1 MNKRV
6 RFFFSGV
13 VQGVGFRPFI
23 YRLAVKNGLG
33 GFVRNRPDGV
43 LAEVEGAAAGIAS
56 FLCEVRRLL
65 PPMADVT
72 DIGSEEIAIREEREF
87 RIVQSDLRG
96 HGDVHIAPDTA
107 VCPDCLRELFN
118 PADRRYR
125 YPFINCTHCGPR
137 LTIINGI
144 PYDRIHTS
152 MACFPM
158 CPECE
163 AEYKNPADRR
173 FHAEPVACARC
184 GPKLFLLGRGGECL
198 EVDDP
203 VRKSIELLAAG
214 KILAIKGL
222 GGFHLSVDAGNEAA
236 AQRLRSLK
244 FREEKPLAIMVRD
257 IARVQ
262 EIAAVGPEEEALLLS
277 PHRPI
282 LLLRKA
288 DSQQIAPGI
297 APGLGNLGIMLPYTP
312 LHHLLMDGPFPALVM
327 TSANQSDEP
336 ICIGNRES
344 VLRLGGIAD
353 FFLVHDRDIFVRCD
367 DSVAMVANAQPVF
380 SRRSRGFAPKP
391 VRLRNDYPEVMAL
404 GPQLKGTVCI
414 VKGSFA
420 FLSPHIGD
428 LETPTAQDFFRE
440 TIALMKRI
448 TESDPKVIACDLH
461 PGYYSTKIAGEF
473 PDSEI
478 IPIQHHHAH
487 IVSCMA
493 ENGISGDVIGIAMD
507 GTGYGPDGT
516 AWGGEFMVADEA
528 GYARKGHIKYVPLPG
543 GGKAIREPWRIAM
556 SLLRQV
562 YGEAW
567 PEIACRLDIM
577 PDPGR
582 SALLEKAMAR
592 KINCPSAS
600 GLGRIFDGI
609 AVLIGLRRTVSF
621 EGQAAMEL
629 EAAAEGSAGDPFPY
643 EITRGSGGIRLLD
656 FGPTVRAVAQGRMA
670 GKDRGGLSASFH
682 ATLHR
687 AFLEVVMQIRE
698 ETKLNRIILSG
709 GCFQNRILLEGCMK
723 ILKEARFEV
732 FAHHYV
738 PANDG
743 GISLGQAVAAGAIH
757 KLKKR

>member
-6 RFFFSGV
+6 RFLFSGV

-43 LAEVEGAAAGIAS
+43 LAEVEGPASGIAS
-56 FLCEVRRLL
+56 FLGEVRSLL
-65 PPMADVT
+65 PPPADVAE
-72 DIGSEEIAIREEREF
+72 IASEEMELREEREF
-87 RIVQSDLRG
+87 RIVPSDPGG
-96 HGDVHIAPDTA
+96 HGDVHIAPDMA
-107 VCPDCLRELFN
+107 VCPDCLRELFD

-137 LTIINGI
+137 LTIVNGI
-144 PYDRIHTS
+144 PYDRINTS

-173 FHAEPVACARC
+173 FHAEPVACTRC
-184 GPKLFLLGRGGECL
+184 GPKLSLLDHGGECL
-198 EVDDP
+198 QVDDP

-236 AQRLRSLK
+236 VQRLRLLK
-244 FREEKPLAIMVRD
+244 FREEKPLAVMVRD
-257 IARVQ
+257 IARVR
-262 EIAAVGPEEEALLLS
+262 EIAVVGPAEEALLLS
-277 PHRPI
+277 PQRPI
-282 LLLRKA
+282 VLLKKTDPPR
-288 DSQQIAPGI
+288 IAPAI
-297 APGLGNLGIMLPYTP
+297 APGLDNLGIMLPYTP
-312 LHHLLMDGPFPALVM
+312 LHHLLMEGNFPALVM
-327 TSANQSDEP
+327 TSANRSDEP
-336 ICIGNRES
+336 ICIGNREA

-353 FFLVHDRDIFVRCD
+353 FFLVHDRDILVRCD
-367 DSVAMVANAQPVF
+367 DSVAMVADAQPVF
-380 SRRSRGFAPKP
+380 FRRSRGFAPKP
-391 VRLRNDYPEVMAL
+391 LRLRGDYSEVMAL

-428 LETPTAQDFFRE
+428 LETPLARDFFHE

-448 TESDPKVIACDLH
+448 TESDPRVIACDLH
-461 PGYYSTKIAGEF
+461 PGYYPTRIAREF
-473 PDSEI
+473 PDREI

-493 ENGISGDVIGIAMD
+493 ENGISGEVIGIVMD
-507 GTGYGPDGT
+507 GTGYGPDGA

-528 GYARKGHIKYVPLPG
+528 RYVRKVHIKYVTLPG
-543 GGKAIREPWRIAM
+543 GEKAIREPWRIAAG
-556 SLLRQV
+556 LLRQA
-562 YGEAW
+562 YGEDW
-567 PEIACRLDIM
+567 PEIACRLGIM

-609 AVLIGLRRTVSF
+609 AALIGLRRTVSF

-629 EAAAEGSAGDPFPY
+629 EAAAAGGTGDPFPC
-643 EITRGSGGIRLLD
+643 EVARGTDGMRLLD
-656 FGPTVRAVAQGRMA
+656 FKQTVRAIAEGRTA
-670 GKDRGGLSASFH
+670 GIDAGTLSASFH
-682 ATLHR
+682 ATLQR
-687 AFLEVVMQIRE
+687 AFLETARQIRE
-698 ETKLNRIILSG
+698 ETGLNRVVLSG
-709 GCFQNRILLEGCMK
+709 GCFQNRILLEGCIK
-723 ILKEARFEV
+723 TLKEARFDV
-732 FAHHYV
+732 FVHRYV
-738 PANDG
+738 PTNDG
-743 GISLGQAVAAGAIH
+743 GISLGQAVAAGAIN
-757 KLKKR
+757 KLKNG